1 MRYLF
6 GDCVFDTDRHTLE
19 RQGQGVRLQ
28 PRVFK
33 MLAYLLEQRQR
44 VVPRQELLEQMW
56 SGQYV
61 GKAALEGCIKQVR
74 RAIGDSGRAQRL
86 LKTQHGVGY
95 RIVAPVTAQAVA
107 ETEPQV
113 TGPPW
118 RTPASAPLAT
128 RFLAGP
134 EQRQLTML
142 NCALADASQ

>member
-6 GDCVFDTDRHTLE
+6 GDCVLDTDRHTLE

-74 RAIGDSGRAQRL
+74 RAIGDSGRAQHL

-113 TGPPW
+113 TGQPW
-118 RTPASAPLAT
+118 
-128 RFLAGP
+128 
-134 EQRQLTML
+134 
-142 NCALADASQ
+142 